1 MGIGLLR
8 RGLLVLLAVAM
19 LTALPVSISQAAPT
33 APHSLGSSLK
43 LSGNSGGSSLKLSGP
58 KNNRMDTSF
67 DYTISGTATGSAN
80 YLVAWEQYYP
90 QSGCARTYAA
100 ESTRVFLPY
109 TYGLTLFVNKA
120 VSHKYSSVEAFEAA
134 HLGKH
139 GICAYL
145 INLASGDTVANGGA
159 FWTNG

>member
-1 MGIGLLR
+1 
-8 RGLLVLLAVAM
+8 
-19 LTALPVSISQAAPT
+19 
-33 APHSLGSSLK
+33 
-43 LSGNSGGSSLKLSGP
+43 
-58 KNNRMDTSF
+58 
-67 DYTISGTATGSAN
+67 
-80 YLVAWEQYYP
+80 
-90 QSGCARTYAA
+90 
-100 ESTRVFLPY
+100 
-109 TYGLTLFVNKA
+109 VNKA